1 VADDVQPQEPPAALL
16 VASRRV
22 ARPWLHR
29 ITVEA
34 CLRGGVDH
42 AAVSAELESMVERTS
57 ERVLVRLDDLLA
69 TDVDEQRTTPLT
81 LFREAVR
88 EPTAFLQAHGATPPP
103 IAPAASV
110 LADDVYGLCPATWS
124 DIDPSLHEPGL
135 LWGAWKAMTVL
146 TRRRDAG
153 LR

>member
-1 VADDVQPQEPPAALL
+1 MAI
-16 VASRRV
+16 S
-22 ARPWLHR
+22 
-29 ITVEA
+29 I
-34 CLRGGVDH
+34 
-42 AAVSAELESMVERTS
+42 ELEAMI
-57 ERVLVRLDDLLA
+57 ERVSVSVLAGLDDLLT

-88 EPTAFLQAHGATPPP
+88 EPTEFLRAHGATPPP
-103 IAPAASV
+103 TAPVASV
-110 LADDVYGLCPATWS
+110 LADDVYGLGPATWS

>member
-1 VADDVQPQEPPAALL
+1 MQLPEPPAALL
-16 VASRRV
+16 VSCRPV
-22 ARPWLHR
+22 VRPWLHR

-34 CLRGGVDH
+34 CRRSGVDDSAI
-42 AAVSAELESMVERTS
+42 AAALDAMTERAS
-57 ERVLVRLDDLLA
+57 ERVLARLGDLLA

-88 EPTAFLQAHGATPPP
+88 EPTEFLRAHGVSPPST
-103 IAPAASV
+103 APAAV
-110 LADDVYGLCPATWS
+110 ALADDVYGFGPATWS